1 MNPSE
6 YNMYLESVASDNNS
20 KLITEKSETEVYV
33 YHNKPYTNRFTLPYD
48 QACLM
53 LACNKGEEQCKTV
66 SYSTWRRLDALPDL
80 VRARKFYYALAAELS
95 KIDSLFPNVR
105 KVVEEAQQ
113 EIEERTRTKCSN
125 PDDCIS
131 ANKICNEKITDKPE
145 INVVESAS
153 AIYNNCYCKLV
164 LLCLLN
170 N

>member
-6 YNMYLESVASDNNS
+6 YHSYLEKVASDNNS

-33 YHNKPYTNRFTLPYD
+33 YHNKPYIHRFTLPYD

-53 LACNKGEEQCKTV
+53 LTCNNKGEEKCKTV

-95 KIDSLFPNVR
+95 KLDRLFPNVR

-113 EIEERTRTKCSN
+113 EIEERTTTTCSN
-125 PDDCIS
+125 PDDCVNVS
-131 ANKICNEKITDKPE
+131 KIAVEPV
-145 INVVESAS
+145 INVVENVYE
-153 AIYNNCYCKLV
+153 IYNNCYCKLV
-164 LLCLLN
+164 N
-170 N
+170 MPPIK